1 MKIVPKPSSITMLDG
16 EFVFSASTE
25 IVGASP
31 LFEKELKEFI
41 KLEDGEKNK
50 CMFVLDTIDEDYRI
64 EIGTNIVLISKDKEG
79 LYHALQTLKQL
90 IFEYKRNAY
99 SYIPCC
105 IIEDEPKYKH
115 RALMIDVVRHF
126 YTIDTIKKIVDAMA
140 LIKMNTLHI
149 HLSDDQG
156 FRIQLNKFPNL
167 TEIGSKRAGTRG
179 DNKPVEGYYT
189 QQEMI
194 DLVLYAKQKFINIIP
209 EIDLPGH
216 TTALI
221 ASYPELGCT
230 GKEISVSEYFGIK
243 KEILCVGKEN
253 TYTVLYSILDELI
266 QIFPYKYFHIGG
278 DEVPK
283 TQWSECEECKKLAK
297 ENNFSTYDE
306 LQAFFINKIINYL
319 LSKDKTPIVWNE
331 ALKGNTLN
339 SNAVVQFWR
348 DGSKCLNVKKALS
361 EGRNVICSN
370 SFAYYLDYPH
380 SLTSLKKTYNYNP
393 MFNNLGEANN
403 NIIGVEA
410 PVWTEWI
417 NSTDKLFKHIFP
429 RTLAV
434 AENGWSSSEK
444 DYNDFKNR
452 VKNILDIFD
461 YMAVPYTPIRSSNP
475 NMFVKVFSSLHFY
488 LNLIDKNSSET
499 VKNYKNINMKIE

>member
-25 IVGASP
+25 IVGATP
-31 LFEKELKEFI
+31 LFEKELKDFL
-41 KLEDGEKNK
+41 KLDDGEKNK
-50 CMFVLDTIDEDYRI
+50 CMFVIDTIDEDYRI

-79 LYHALQTLKQL
+79 LFHALQTLKQL

-105 IIEDEPKYKH
+105 IIEDEPRFKY
-115 RALMIDVVRHF
+115 RALMVDVVRHF
-126 YTIDTIKKIVDAMA
+126 YDVNTIKKLIDAMA
-140 LIKMNTLHI
+140 LLKMNTLHI

-179 DNKPVEGYYT
+179 DNKPVEGFYT

-194 DLVLYAKQKFINIIP
+194 DLVSYAKQKYINIIP

-253 TYTVLYSILDELI
+253 TYQVLFAILDELI

-283 TQWSECEECKKLAK
+283 TQWAECEECRKLAK
-297 ENNFSTYDE
+297 DNGFKTYDE
-306 LQAFFINKIINYL
+306 LQAFFTNKIINYL
-319 LSKDKTPIVWNE
+319 ISKEKTPIVWNE
-331 ALKGNTLN
+331 ALKGGTLN
-339 SNAVVQFWR
+339 PNAIVQFWR
-348 DGSKCLNVKKALS
+348 DGNSSKTVKNALTN
-361 EGRNVICSN
+361 GRQVICSN
-370 SFAYYLDYPH
+370 CFAYYLDYPH
-380 SLTSLKKTYNYNP
+380 SLTSLKKTYNYEP
-393 MFNNLGEANN
+393 SFKDLANGN
-403 NIIGVEA
+403 DNIIGVEA
-410 PVWTEWI
+410 PLWTEWI
-417 NSTDKLFKHIFP
+417 DSNKKFFTHFFP
-429 RTLAV
+429 RSLAV
-434 AENGWSSSEK
+434 AESGWSDGNK
-444 DYNDFKNR
+444 DYNSFKNR
-452 VKNILDIFD
+452 ALNVINLLEYMDIPC
-461 YMAVPYTPIRSSNP
+461 ASIRSANP
-475 NMFVKVFSSLHFY
+475 NIFAKVVGNLCFY
-488 LNLIDKNSSET
+488 FNLIDKNTSET
-499 VKNYKNINMKIE
+499 LKNFKNINLNVE